1 MQTGKRTMVYMGASL
16 SFVVGGLLLAYL
28 LYHVDAGEGQN
39 AERRAVRANHRAW
52 PPMLAQGFVIAA
64 LASSAALL
72 FIAAQTGFLG
82 GPRVLAN
89 MAVDRWMPTRFATLS
104 DRLVTQNGVLLM
116 GVAALAGGA
125 VSPGRR

>member
-1 MQTGKRTMVYMGASL
+1 
-16 SFVVGGLLLAYL
+16 
-28 LYHVDAGEGQN
+28 
-39 AERRAVRANHRAW
+39 
-52 PPMLAQGFVIAA
+52 MLAQGFVIAA

-89 MAVDRWMPTRFATLS
+89 MAVDRWMPTRFASLS

-116 GVAALAGGA
+116 GVAALAVVLFTRAAGEH
-125 VSPGRR
+125 PGRALQHQRLHHLHACRNSAWCGTGGSSARASRPGKGNCS